1 MRSVSVL
8 IRDGTRKESKERKRR
23 LTRNRTQEQTSDA
36 MTRASVSE
44 LLKVSKGVK
53 AKCGARKGRRQRLS
67 EKGENCEARG
77 GANGAESAREKCLM
91 MRRAHLHVAEPMSAD
106 TKSTKRE
113 SDLASRRP
121 SEGSAE

>member
-1 MRSVSVL
+1 MRILYMPSVSVL
-8 IRDGTRKESKERKRR
+8 LRDGTRKESEERKRR

-53 AKCGARKGRRQRLS
+53 AKCGARKGRRQRSS

-77 GANGAESAREKCLM
+77 GADGAESAREKCLM
-91 MRRAHLHVAEPMSAD
+91 MRKAHPHAAGPISAD
-106 TKSTKRE
+106 PKSRKRE
-113 SDLASRRP
+113 SDLAFRT
-121 SEGSAE
+121 